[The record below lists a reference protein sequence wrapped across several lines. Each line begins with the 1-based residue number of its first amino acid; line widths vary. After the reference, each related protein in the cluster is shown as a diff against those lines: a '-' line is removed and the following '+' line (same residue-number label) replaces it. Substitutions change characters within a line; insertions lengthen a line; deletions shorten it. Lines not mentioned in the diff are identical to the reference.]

1 MNDDKKD
8 NNNVLSE
15 KNLLSFFPFTAVWIF
30 NILPRSVVAAFVNAR
45 LSTENKKIKNIV
57 NDIFFIKEIN

>member
-1 MNDDKKD
+1 
-8 NNNVLSE
+8 LSE

-45 LSTENKKIKNIV
+45 LLTENKKIKNIV